1 MIEVE
6 ASKSRLIAL
15 IQVDKST
22 FGTKL
27 NSTDSS
33 SKADSSTFS
42 AEAQKMIDT
51 LITRLDTMA
60 ISKEKDNTRIEQL
73 EKQIQEVEELK
84 KSNDKSESIALEN
97 QKVIFTLTKSIQSIP
112 LNAQSPSISQKEEA
126 ELAKVLK
133 SKFLALDQFKL
144 LHKSVKDSE
153 NQLAILNDKT
163 LLAVKEVV
171 DAYAEQVE
179 DLEEILIL
187 QERESSR

>member
-27 NSTDSS
+27 NPTDSS
-33 SKADSSTFS
+33 SKSDSSTFS
-42 AEAQKMIDT
+42 TEAQKMIDT

-97 QKVIFTLTKSIQSIP
+97 QKVIFTLTKSIQSISS
-112 LNAQSPSISQKEEA
+112 NAQSPSISQKEEA

-153 NQLAILNDKT
+153 NQLAILNDRT